1 MLSPMSRTAAA
12 KTPKPTPTS
21 AVSERPNLRE
31 CVERAR
37 QGRDHAGLEEAD
49 RQFGEDLR
57 AELAAIE
64 AGTHPLQRRQGS
76 AQR

>member
-1 MLSPMSRTAAA
+1 MSRSATA
-12 KTPKPTPTS
+12 KTSKLTSTPAT
-21 AVSERPNLRE
+21 SERPKLRE
-31 CVERAR
+31 YLERAR

-64 AGTHPLQRRQGS
+64 AGTHPLQQRPRP